1 MMPETLRL
9 LCVDDEEQILKTLE
23 RFCHNEGI
31 TLLTAGSADEALS
44 ILEQQPVMIVISDY
58 QMPEKNGLEFLHDV
72 RNKWP
77 QIVRIMLSGF
87 IEPEMVAQAL
97 QRGEIFGFLPKPWQR
112 ADLKNLIR
120 SAADQY
126 QAETVSERTSL

>member
-1 MMPETLRL
+1 MSETLRL
-9 LCVDDEEQILKTLE
+9 LCVDDEEHILKTLE

-31 TLLTAGSADEALS
+31 PLLTAGSATEALA
-44 ILEQQPVMIVISDY
+44 ILEREPVMIVISDY

-72 RNKWP
+72 KSRWP
-77 QIVRIMLSGF
+77 HIVRIMLSGC
-87 IEPEMVAQAL
+87 IEPDMVSQAL

-112 ADLKNLIR
+112 NDLKDLIK

-126 QAETVSERTSL
+126 QTETATERTAR